1 MKSWDFSTLWLC
13 TSLILW
19 GTEYRSY
26 SVEKCAVT
34 VSFSHL
40 IPGRMVI
47 CALRISNFGLLLFR
61 PQVEQQNRAWEAANV
76 TLRYGKNVRNIP
88 STCFTRPAV
97 FKANHIVTKV
107 SIPIYPLQR
116 VFYPQNLA
124 CTPKNDEVPY
134 MLLYIEGTKIRNK
147 TKCTPN
153 FKLQWEPWKVDVPNS
168 LLTMQ
173 SGLLAH
179 LRSNLLL
186 VKWCSYW
193 CFQFDK

>member
-1 MKSWDFSTLWLC
+1 MNISLKLFLKSKTCYTLTIFRCLVGPTAVWRFSHRKWTQLMKSWDFSTLWLC

-97 FKANHIVTKV
+97 FDDCCMT
-107 SIPIYPLQR
+107 
-116 VFYPQNLA
+116 FF
-124 CTPKNDEVPY
+124 TPEVNTTDE
-134 MLLYIEGTKIRNK
+134 
-147 TKCTPN
+147 
-153 FKLQWEPWKVDVPNS
+153 KL
-168 LLTMQ
+168 
-173 SGLLAH
+173 
-179 LRSNLLL
+179 R
-186 VKWCSYW
+186 
-193 CFQFDK
+193 F